1 MARNMVPELAAPAR
15 HRPGMQLPGVTPPRQ
30 SHPLR
35 NAALALAGLAVI
47 AAAAVTAGIG
57 GRDGAVPPA
66 AQATGALPVTVL
78 DGDTIAL
85 NGVPLRLAGID
96 APELGQTCRVG
107 GQMRECG
114 LESAYALR
122 KLVAVGGGGLECQ
135 PAAAGTVLCYA
146 GGRDL
151 GLMQVASGHALATAG
166 ADPSYAASEGKA
178 RGARLGVWGTSFLSP
193 SEWRAGQRLE
203 GVPPAYCAVKLVL
216 HNDRPYF
223 VTRLDEDFHSYHA
236 LRCFDGV
243 NEVRKQGVSWIG
255 QAH

>member
-1 MARNMVPELAAPAR
+1 MMARNMVPQLAAPAR
-15 HRPGMQLPGVTPPRQ
+15 HRPGMQIPGVKPVKQ

-35 NAALALAGLAVI
+35 TAALVLAGLAVI

-57 GRDGAVPPA
+57 GRDAATPPVA
-66 AQATGALPVTVL
+66 RSAALPVTVL

-114 LESAYALR
+114 LEAAYALR
-122 KLVAVGGGGLECQ
+122 KLVALSGGGLECQ
-135 PAAAGTVLCYA
+135 PATIGTVLCYA

-151 GLMQVASGHALATAG
+151 GLTQVASGHAVVTAN
-166 ADPSYAASEGKA
+166 ADPSYADGENKA
-178 RGARLGVWGTSFLSP
+178 RAARLGVWGTSFLSP
-193 SEWRAGQRLE
+193 SEWRAGARLE

-216 HNDRPYF
+216 HDDRPYF
-223 VTRLDEDFHSYHA
+223 VTRLDEDFHDYHA
-236 LRCFDGV
+236 LRCFDGLS
-243 NEVRKQGVSWIG
+243 EVRKEGVSWIG

>member
-1 MARNMVPELAAPAR
+1 MD
-15 HRPGMQLPGVTPPRQ
+15 LPGARPTKQ

-35 NAALALAGLAVI
+35 TAALVLAGLAVV
-47 AAAAVTAGIG
+47 AAAALTAGVG
-57 GRDGAVPPA
+57 GRDAASPA
-66 AQATGALPVTVL
+66 AAPAAAALPVTVL

-122 KLVAVGGGGLECQ
+122 KLVAVSGGGLECQ
-135 PAAAGTVLCYA
+135 PATAGSVLCYA

-151 GLMQVASGHALATAG
+151 GLMQVAAGHAVVTAS
-166 ADPSYAASEGKA
+166 ADPSYADGEDKA
-178 RGARLGVWGTSFLSP
+178 RTARLGIWGTSFLSP
-193 SEWRAGQRLE
+193 SEWRAGARLE
-203 GVPPAYCAVKLVL
+203 GVPPAYCAVKLVV

-223 VTRLDEDFHSYHA
+223 VTRLDDNFQGYHA
-236 LRCFDGV
+236 LRCFDGLG
-243 NEVRKQGVSWIG
+243 EVRKQGIDWIG
-255 QAH
+255 EAR